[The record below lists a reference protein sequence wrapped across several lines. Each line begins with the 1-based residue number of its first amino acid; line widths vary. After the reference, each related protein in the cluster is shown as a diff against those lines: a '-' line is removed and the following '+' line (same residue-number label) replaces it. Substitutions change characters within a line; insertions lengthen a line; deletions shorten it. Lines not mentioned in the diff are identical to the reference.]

1 MLHSGHL
8 AAKLLMGKKLK
19 DREVH
24 LVGVP
29 EARISTILWRNPQS
43 GLSSHLTIREM
54 AIHFGT
60 SGWRAVMAD
69 EFTFAAVGRVTDA
82 ICSEFKDTSADRP
95 VIVAHDT
102 RFLGEEFARECAESL
117 SRQGFEALL
126 CQGPTPTPAVS
137 HAIREKNCVCGINFT
152 ASHNPPEYNG
162 MKLSTADGAPALP
175 AVTRSV
181 EARLANPSA
190 SSPPEKSGAP
200 VRSFDPRSPYLA
212 DLESKIRFDE
222 IKKAGGTYAYDPLWG
237 TGRGY
242 LDQLLRQHGLTVE
255 TIHDWRDV
263 LFGGRSP
270 EPEASHLEE
279 LKEVVLRKKCA
290 LGLAT
295 DGDGDRFGIIDAN
308 GKFITPNQL
317 IAILFDYLVESR
329 GWQGGVARSVAT
341 SHLVDRV
348 AQMRGRAVHET
359 PVGFKFIGELINE
372 DKIVLG
378 GEESAGLSIKGH
390 YPEKDGILACLL
402 AAEAVAARG
411 ASLTDQLEDLFK
423 RIGRLSSGRTGVRL
437 TPELMP
443 TLKEKLKQEPTVLA
457 DRKIKHINRIDGLK
471 FIFQDDSWLL
481 VRPSG
486 TEPLVRI
493 YAESESVEDMEV
505 LLEQGRKYLLG

>member
-1 MLHSGHL
+1 M
-8 AAKLLMGKKLK
+8 
-19 DREVH
+19 
-24 LVGVP
+24 
-29 EARISTILWRNPQS
+29 T
-43 GLSSHLTIREM
+43 
-54 AIHFGT
+54 IHFGT

-69 EFTFAAVGRVTDA
+69 EFTFAAVSKVTEA
-82 ICSEFKDTSADRP
+82 ICAEFRESSGTKP

-102 RFLGEEFARECAESL
+102 RFLGEEFARECAESI
-117 SRQGFEALL
+117 SKQGFTALL
-126 CQGPTPTPAVS
+126 CEGPTPTPAVS
-137 HAIREKNCVCGINFT
+137 HAIRSQNCICGINFT

-175 AVTRSV
+175 AVTRNV
-181 EARLANPSA
+181 EGRIANPEAASDAENCPQSA
-190 SSPPEKSGAP
+190 
-200 VRSFDPRSPYLA
+200 VHSFDPRSPYLA
-212 DLESKIRFDE
+212 DLKSKIRFDV
-222 IKKAGGTYAYDPLWG
+222 IKNAAGRYAYDPLWG

-242 LDQLLRQHGLTVE
+242 LDHLLRQHGLTVD

-270 EPEASHLEE
+270 EPEASHLGQ
-279 LKEVVLRKKCA
+279 LREVVLEKKCV

-295 DGDGDRFGIIDAN
+295 DGDGDRFGIIDSN

-348 AQMRGRAVHET
+348 AQMRGRDVHET

-372 DKIVLG
+372 EKIILG

-411 ASLTDQLEDLFK
+411 ASLTDQLEDLF
-423 RIGRLSSGRTGVRL
+423 RQIGRLESGRIGVRL

-457 DRKIKHINRIDGLK
+457 DRKIKQINRLDGLK

-493 YAESESVEDMEV
+493 YAESESAEDMEV